1 MNSLISL
8 LAQTPAAPVSAP
20 VAAAAT
26 STGLGPVQI
35 VFVLVYIVVCVLL
48 ILAILS
54 RTTKNEGLSGSMM
67 GGSETTFRGA
77 KSTDDTVDTITNGV
91 AAAFVVLSIALNYV
105 F

>member
-1 MNSLISL
+1 M
-8 LAQTPAAPVSAP
+8 
-20 VAAAAT
+20 
-26 STGLGPVQI
+26 GPVQI
-35 VFVLVYIVVCVLL
+35 IFGRVYLLVCLTL

-67 GGSETTFRGA
+67 GGGAETSFRGA

-91 AAAFVVLSIALNYV
+91 AVAFVVLSISLNYV

>member
-26 STGLGPVQI
+26 SAGLGPVQI
-35 VFVLVYIVVCVLL
+35 VFGLVYIIVCVLL

>member
-1 MNSLISL
+1 MG
-8 LAQTPAAPVSAP
+8 
-20 VAAAAT
+20 AT
-26 STGLGPVQI
+26 QI
-35 VFVLVYIVVCVLL
+35 LFGIVYMVVCLVL

-67 GGSETTFRGA
+67 GGADTTFRGA

-91 AAAFVVLSIALNYV
+91 AVAFVVLSISLNYV

>member
-1 MNSLISL
+1 MVL
-8 LAQTPAAPVSAP
+8 LAQTPAATTPV
-20 VAAAAT
+20 VAAT
-26 STGLGPVQI
+26 STSAGMSGLQI
-35 VFVLVYIVVCVLL
+35 VFGLVYMAVCLIL

-67 GGSETTFRGA
+67 GGSSETTFRGA

-91 AAAFVVLSIALNYV
+91 ATAFVVLSIALNYV

>member
-35 VFVLVYIVVCVLL
+35 VFGLVYIVVCVLL

>member
-1 MNSLISL
+1 MIL
-8 LAQTPAAPVSAP
+8 LAQTPAATAP
-20 VAAAAT
+20 VAAAT
-26 STGLGPVQI
+26 STSAGMTGLQI
-35 VFVLVYIVVCVLL
+35 VFGLVYMVVCLVL

-67 GGSETTFRGA
+67 GGSETSFRGA